1 MSLIVD
7 YPYLFNSDFLLE
19 VDQMHIKTQYVKVT
33 LLSWDEEPIEE
44 IQSQVISGN
53 VNLDGNS
60 AIRRTAQLSLFIPS
74 QEANYIDAA
83 SQRLYQRRIFNL
95 Y

>member
-33 LLSWDEEPIEE
+33 LLSWEEEAIEE
-44 IQSQVISGN
+44 IQGKVISGN
-53 VNLDGNS
+53 VNY
-60 AIRRTAQLSLFIPS
+60 LFPRQKQIIQMPH
-74 QEANYIDAA
+74 
-83 SQRLYQRRIFNL
+83 L
-95 Y
+95 